1 MKVDILKVVENRVL
15 ATSRENQLLVDEI
28 HEKHMNEDLFLMIW
42 DPYVNIVSIFNDYF
56 PQRPYVNIELD
67 DNKYIG
73 ELLAKI
79 KAAKDRTLKDPMFV
93 QLTNFQLQHDS
104 TMGNYPIGRGD
115 AMQLSTLE
123 ILAYIGFV
131 GIPKSCIDWNTL
143 LERFIPRR
151 IVITQA

>member
-79 KAAKDRTLKDPMFV
+79 KAAKDRSKWEILHCKLIFKR
-93 QLTNFQLQHDS
+93 LFRES
-104 TMGNYPIGRGD
+104 KGD

-151 IVITQA
+151 IVITHA

>member
-28 HEKHMNEDLFLMIW
+28 HEKHMNEDLLLMIW

-79 KAAKDRTLKDPMFV
+79 KAAKDRSKWEILHCKLIFK
-93 QLTNFQLQHDS
+93 S
-104 TMGNYPIGRGD
+104 MGNYPVGRGD
-115 AMQLSTLE
+115 AMQLSALE

-131 GIPKSCIDWNTL
+131 
-143 LERFIPRR
+143 
-151 IVITQA
+151 